1 MKRFLAILMLV
12 AIMTVALAAPALAN
26 GEYEGD
32 VVISKAKVY
41 SNKAMTK
48 YFCTIKAN
56 TAITVMH
63 IPEWCET
70 GKNYT
75 YYNVSRIKYHGVV
88 CYIKTS
94 KLLKDNYK
102 TYGEYNLKKG
112 TRVYERPSKSCMYT
126 KLKKKTKV
134 YLCGTKGKWA
144 LVRTYVSGYDFQGHY
159 GYVYMG

>member
-1 MKRFLAILMLV
+1 MKRFLAILVLS
-12 AIMTVALAAPALAN
+12 AIMTMALAAPALAYE
-26 GEYEGD
+26 EYVGD
-32 VVISKAKVY
+32 VVMSKAKVY

-56 TAITVMH
+56 TAVIVSH
-63 IPEWCET
+63 LPEWCKIGT
-70 GKNYT
+70 NYT
-75 YYNVSRIKYHGVV
+75 DYKVSRIKYHGVV

-144 LVRTYVSGYDFQGHY
+144 LVRTYAGGLDFQGHY
-159 GYVYMG
+159 GYVCFG